1 MTAKVHNI
9 CGAMNGVL
17 SIMGAMSAMA
27 GMFNADKNLY
37 IQAVVFG
44 LAGAGVA
51 LAALLRM

>member
-1 MTAKVHNI
+1 MKVGLQNL
-9 CGAMNGVL
+9 CGALSAVL

-27 GMFNADKNLY
+27 GMFSSDKNLY

-44 LAGAGVA
+44 LAGVGVS

>member
-1 MTAKVHNI
+1 MKVGLQNL
-9 CGAMNGVL
+9 CGALSAVL

-37 IQAVVFG
+37 IQAVVSG